1 MRIRSSAW
9 ESMGFEPNLS
19 LISVMLNHKSMS
31 GFSSTG
37 DKIERKLFG
46 NRSENK
52 HVCVFIFFNTLYE
65 WSNKRMKK
73 YRTKG
78 VFSMDENNN
87 RAPYVP
93 IIQSSCTNNMLVL
106 YKSNQF
112 TKYSLKVIL
121 Q

>member
-19 LISVMLNHKSMS
+19 FMSVMLNHMCMPGLSV
-31 GFSSTG
+31 TG
-37 DKIERKLFG
+37 DKIDRKMFG
-46 NRSENK
+46 NISGNK

-65 WSNKRMKK
+65 WSTKRMKK
-73 YRTKG
+73 CRTKG

-93 IIQSSCTNNMLVL
+93 
-106 YKSNQF
+106 
-112 TKYSLKVIL
+112 VI
-121 Q
+121 